1 MTDTTNQKTRASGSG
16 PSKAK
21 TGPDDLV
28 RVLRDEKIIE
38 LRRDGL
44 TYVQIGLAIGI
55 PKSTVADAIKR
66 WMDERSP
73 TREQVEELREIQGA
87 QLYALHGDL
96 WPHRMRALRNEDG
109 EILYEGRDDERR
121 PIQVPDIQVVDR
133 IVKVMERRAKLYG
146 LDLDRSDGQAMLPSA
161 EMMAA
166 MFGFDAA
173 GYEALYGHP
182 YSETIDVNADE
193 IDERE
198 ALGHGSED

>member
-1 MTDTTNQKTRASGSG
+1 MNDASNEKTRASGSA

-21 TGPDDLV
+21 TGPEDLV
-28 RVLRDEKIIE
+28 RLLRDEKIIE

-44 TYVQIGLAIGI
+44 TYVQIGLVVGI

-73 TREQVEELREIQGA
+73 ASEQVEELREIQSA
-87 QLYALHGDL
+87 QLDALHGDL

-109 EILYEGRDDERR
+109 EILYEGPDDNRQ
-121 PIQVPDIQVVDR
+121 PIQVPDVQVVDR

-146 LDLDRSDGQAMLPSA
+146 LDLERGLSATPAGTAELLAQMLGYDVA
-161 EMMAA
+161 EA
-166 MFGFDAA
+166 
-173 GYEALYGHP
+173 P
-182 YSETIDVNADE
+182 IDVEAEE

-198 ALGHGSED
+198 ALGLGSAD